1 VAVAVVLTS
10 TEQSRSLVRVVLQY
24 KTALWTQ
31 LWVSRSECAC
41 MRVMGA
47 ICSCYVQQL
56 TSLPGNH
63 TAFCTLCCVH
73 NVRDFLRNKFRST
86 FFQSTNL

>member
-24 KTALWTQ
+24 KTALWTS
-31 LWVSRSECAC
+31 LWVSHRECAC

-47 ICSCYVQQL
+47 ICSCYVSAVDL
-56 TSLPGNH
+56 TPWLPH
-63 TAFCTLCCVH
+63 RVVHMTLCA
-73 NVRDFLRNKFRST
+73 
-86 FFQSTNL
+86 QS